1 MTLYLFASPY
11 PLKAVDEF
19 RKAKF
24 TAFCMLCPDRRK
36 VSRHAKRKHTGVT
49 FAWPGYVC
57 VVDPDPRKL
66 WNMRYIGHPVRDAR
80 GRWAVVPA
88 RDAEWM
94 LNPPHGLFH
103 DNAIPDYLTPR
114 TDAPEVKPGDTIRF
128 TLASERHEVTA
139 LSVDGHTVLVK
150 LAMLGREVRTR
161 VAVSMCEVAA

>member
-1 MTLYLFASPY
+1 MSLYLFSSPY

-19 RKAKF
+19 RKAGF
-24 TAFCMLCPDRRK
+24 EAFCLLCPDRRK
-36 VSRHAKRKHTGVT
+36 VSRHAKRKSTGVT
-49 FAWPGYVC
+49 VAIRGYSFVI
-57 VVDPDPRKL
+57 DPDPWKL
-66 WNMRYIGHPVRDAR
+66 NGLRHIGHPVRNAQ
-80 GRWAVVPA
+80 GKWQTVPR
-88 RDAEWM
+88 RDADWL

-161 VAVSMCEVAA
+161 VPVSMCEVAA